1 MLEYDIV
8 SDGKTLCTQAVQKAV
23 DECSANGGGIVRF
36 DRGRYVLSTVFLHS
50 NVTIEIPEGIILE
63 AMIEGY
69 AEYYST
75 DLAQKVSRG
84 MRESSI
90 KGQYTGGFVLF
101 GYRQIGY
108 ISGLIDLMLNYVTVE
123 GEINYPL
130 NFVDWH
136 TYETDDEIQGVRAIN
151 IIAVKK
157 GNKTVKSF
165 WG

>member
-1 MLEYDIV
+1 MDALV
-8 SDGKTLCTQAVQKAV
+8 S
-23 DECSANGGGIVRF
+23 
-36 DRGRYVLSTVFLHS
+36 YVFYVADNHCADYFIITGTKDFTV
-50 NVTIEIPEGIILE
+50 
-63 AMIEGY
+63 
-69 AEYYST
+69 
-75 DLAQKVSRG
+75 
-84 MRESSI
+84 
-90 KGQYTGGFVLF
+90 
-101 GYRQIGY
+101 RQIGY